1 MSVLRTELM
10 FWENGPTKT
19 VILCYQENDNTKF
32 FPNSAISFRDRHFLN
47 LFHVI
52 VLSDMASDESGVS
65 GQRIRS
71 LNNYGMNLRQT
82 RMGLDFSEDF

>member
-1 MSVLRTELM
+1 MGQPKQLYYV
-10 FWENGPTKT
+10 NN
-19 VILCYQENDNTKF
+19 QENNNTKF
-32 FPNSAISFRDRHFLN
+32 FPNSAISFRDRHFFY